1 MAEGSKSRWVIQ
13 GKAHWTMAAA
23 AFFIT
28 VFSGHE
34 FVEAI
39 RGETS
44 WPVGIGSLFFC
55 AFFWLLSLRAKPTKN

>member
-1 MAEGSKSRWVIQ
+1 MAEGSRTRWVIQ
-13 GKAHWTMAAA
+13 GKGHWIMAAA

-28 VFSGHE
+28 LFSGHE

-44 WPVGIGSLFFC
+44 WLVGIGSFLFC
-55 AFFWLLSLRAKPTKN
+55 AFFWLISLRARRTKD